1 MTTSKIYIIA
11 FVQNFNLKPLKK
23 QITIKILGHIL
34 GTEKRWVKLLEYFQ
48 NALKKASWPRGKG
61 LEILKVSK

>member
-1 MTTSKIYIIA
+1 MITSKIYIIA

-34 GTEKRWVKLLEYFQ
+34 GTEKRWVKTTGIFSKC
-48 NALKKASWPRGKG
+48 LKKGFLAKWKRSGNSKG
-61 LEILKVSK
+61 Q